1 MRIIRI
7 RNFRSIIFLALLAIV
22 TLSVAIVDAKTQYV
36 SDELVITMRE
46 GKGNEYK
53 IIKML
58 TTGTPLEVIEE
69 SQHHLRVRTQ
79 DGQEGWVLKQYI
91 TSGTPKAKRIAG
103 LEQEIDRLKTELG
116 QYKRD
121 KDSLQNE
128 LETAKLGY
136 SGKITE
142 LNKNISANRDR
153 AERTA
158 KQLEEISRRY
168 DTLVEHSKNVVELMN
183 ERDKLKTLNGSLS
196 TETEHLR
203 KENSRLKRLE
213 ILWWFLAGAGVFFI
227 GWITG
232 RVSRKKKYY
241 Y

>member
-1 MRIIRI
+1 MRIVRI
-7 RNFRSIIFLALLAIV
+7 RNLRSIIFLALLSIF
-22 TLSVAIVDAKTQYV
+22 TLSVGIVDAKTQYV
-36 SDELVITMRE
+36 SDELVISMRE

-53 IIKML
+53 IIKTL
-58 TTGTPLEVIEE
+58 TTGTPLEIIEE
-69 SQHHLRVRTQ
+69 SQQHLRVRTQ

-91 TSGTPKAKRIAG
+91 TSEAPKAKLVAG
-103 LEQEIDRLKTELG
+103 LQQENDRLRTELG

-128 LETAKLGY
+128 LKTAKLGY
-136 SGKITE
+136 NDKITE
-142 LNKNISANRDR
+142 LNKSISADRDGG
-153 AERTA
+153 EKTA
-158 KQLEEISRRY
+158 KRLEEISRRY

-203 KENSRLKRLE
+203 KENAHLKRLQ

-232 RVSRKKKYY
+232 RVSKKKKYY